1 MATKSEKEIR
11 LELPSTNGVECS
23 IRENLSRE
31 EYVLTFFQNERKLKS
46 FAISQSQLNQDK
58 MVDIL
63 SDAGVEFF
71 SFSAIFDV
79 ADLLIESIKEEFRK
93 ELLFIEDK
101 PSKETEKKRT
111 LIEDETP
118 ISDKA
123 KTVSDELLE
132 SIKAHKKVSVE
143 SGDKLLKK
151 FEMPYSQ
158 SGYAAIYFCRDGQ
171 YAVALYQKNNLVIR
185 KKFSRE
191 NVNQDDLVAMIS
203 ESGIDFLSFSSIY
216 DTAEEIEKIILHPEE
231 LVGQERVD
239 EPLIPDLSTVKVL
252 DDYKEVIQEPR
263 ILEAEIVTVDLSAL
277 DTSKFKKAED
287 FDKFITKVKEFVN
300 EGQPLPVK
308 EIEIPKSGGVIC
320 LILRKMDSWFLQFKQ
335 KDGSLS
341 VITEVKIDQD
351 EIARTINNAVP
362 QISFSYLYDAS
373 ENIYKVM
380 EQLVLRP
387 IDEIVFNVAVGHFM
401 DVIEQYESE
410 NDFKAA
416 AKVTE
421 VLFKRFKKEGN
432 TRGILQFG
440 KKLVYYLEVQKKTS
454 QALKRRNELVEE
466 LLEIDVDIANNF
478 VMESLDIL
486 DAQEKYLNA
495 ANLCGLILDQYLAD
509 EENYNTLNKVLILA
523 RKQVDLYKKAR
534 LPVVLSE
541 NAERYA
547 HFAIRQLAKAKELQL
562 PEDQIHLYKEEIDY
576 LLDMSLEA
584 FEKRKATFELLE
596 SLEKTLNVF
605 KEANYKY
612 NYSKYASRFIISC
625 ETQDQKKKA
634 LEVAIKSTELLMDNE
649 NFPKACEFGN
659 QAIRLFY
666 DLSKIEEAVEFS
678 LSIVHS
684 LLELKES
691 SAATDYLKFVEN
703 LIEKAYENDET
714 RRIEKQLLLGDLFG
728 KLGMQDRSKVYVQT
742 ALQAI
747 KDQKKREKIVL
758 KYVTELFSKN
768 AVLTAQE
775 MANLELSRL
784 LNDKKIDDVINF
796 CKSFIEKLKAHQ
808 QTEMVFE
815 YMKYVGNLMIQADH
829 SDYNTLLSFIN
840 ETTDSKEIDKAAFIV
855 DLLVTLQ
862 LKKEDNTRAIDTI
875 GNFLNYLIGNTNRFD
890 LIQRFIQ
897 KTTEA
902 YHRMGDPEGAVER
915 LIGFQKELLDHSL
928 DLAQRIT
935 DIVLKELE
943 KNEDFKGSI
952 DVVSRLIDKQMEL
965 KNYQDAYIYSVQSA
979 RYYERLGDIES
990 VIKYLEKMRDRFIE
1004 YEQYEDA
1011 SRMTDLILRFGRSHK
1026 ETKLAINALK
1036 NYSKTALDI
1045 GDTET
1050 ATKFTLELASLLE
1063 EDDRSK
1069 KALEYLQMVFN
1080 RIYQQDKESSYL
1092 IFQRIIKIRGQQQE
1106 FKKLCKDYLEPLLM
1120 KNLDYKLIEK
1130 VKQVL
1135 NPPIDEFS
1143 QFSEKIYDYISDH
1156 ESISD
1161 DIAEAIV
1168 DFVKLVYKEGENQ
1181 EGDRLGNKYA
1191 RIMLDAEKVSYASSL
1206 MAVVL
1211 NYTKG
1216 ALSEV
1221 LPASFKYIQGLID
1234 NSLLEAAREYTDRV
1248 INMISIEKK
1257 LGNEGRLLS
1266 AKLAEKFAGYVAGE
1280 NPDLASEYAYQ
1291 AADYYRQLNDFES
1304 VIHVYINLAEKFS
1317 SIKHAIRILKR
1328 GIHVCKKYNAKKY
1341 EAVLL
1346 AKLTS
1351 YLILSHN
1358 ETSLNYF
1365 QQTLERFEEL
1375 QDLDA
1380 LFNTVISLLE
1390 NIIESNNLEIAF
1402 SYLDYST
1409 RLSSMI
1415 NKAESM
1421 GGILLFLLRHVENLK
1436 DREKVELINKYFIDL
1451 DLKPKKYKKEY
1462 ESLMKRQKAYL
1473 KERFEPEEEFEP
1485 ELIPPPE
1492 PKLAPEIK
1500 MEEEPEVR
1508 IVDTSQIVSPTDI
1521 IPVLEPSLESIEEVS
1536 EEEVVDAIKTFEQD
1550 QIIAPEAPSLEEVE
1564 QVIEPE
1570 PEITRYEP
1578 KIKQEDTALNES
1590 KVLEIP
1596 IREDAGVPQKT
1607 ALSDDEIETLFS
1619 LKEPADE
1626 ISTIS
1631 EKEIPLES
1639 VPQDLKEVTPKVDIP
1654 SEKRVS
1660 LSDDEVRSLFAIEE
1674 KAPSED
1680 AEIEE
1685 EPTSD
1690 EEWEVDSFG
1699 RLWKKGTISSSAKEE
1714 IPLDD
1719 EVSIDVT
1726 PDLSPLEK
1734 LLEKEDETDAI
1745 EPSLVGGEEVI
1756 IGKESEVD
1764 VLEEALQETKF
1775 LTIQKSEIDSTPPIS
1790 EEGIFDK
1797 KTADPFASVVSSLTE
1812 DEESDPF
1819 MMPEVSY
1826 QEISKED
1833 SGTDSQVKPPELAEL
1848 FSSALSELSGI
1859 SGEKG
1864 ESAEKKKKK

>member
-11 LELPSTNGVECS
+11 LELPSTSGVECS
-23 IRENLSRE
+23 IRENLSRG

-46 FAISQSQLNQDK
+46 CAILQSQLNQDK

-79 ADLLIESIKEEFRK
+79 ADLLIESIKEKFGK
-93 ELLFIEDK
+93 ELLIIEDR
-101 PSKETEKKRT
+101 PSKETEMKKA
-111 LIEDETP
+111 LIEDEAP
-118 ISDKA
+118 ISDTA

-132 SIKAHKKVSVE
+132 SIEAHKKVSIE

-171 YAVALYQKNNLVIR
+171 YAVVLSQKNNLIIR

-191 NVNQDDLVAMIS
+191 NINQDDLVAMIS

-216 DTAEEIEKIILHPEE
+216 DTAEEIEKTILHPEE
-231 LVGQERVD
+231 LVEEAKVD
-239 EPLIPDLSTVKVL
+239 ESLIPELGTVEVL
-252 DDYKEVIQEPR
+252 DEYKEVIPEPR
-263 ILEAEIVTVDLSAL
+263 VLEPEVTIVDLSVL
-277 DTSKFKKAED
+277 DASKFTKAED
-287 FDKFITKVKEFVN
+287 FDKFIAKVKEFIN

-308 EIEIPKSGGVIC
+308 EVEIPKSGGVIC
-320 LILRKMDSWFLQFKQ
+320 IILRKMDSWFIQSKQ
-335 KDGSLS
+335 KDGTLS
-341 VITEVKIDQD
+341 PITEVKIDQD
-351 EIARTINNAVP
+351 EIARAINNAVP
-362 QISFSYLYDAS
+362 QISFSYLYDVS
-373 ENIYKVM
+373 ENIFQVI

-387 IDEIVFNVAVGHFM
+387 IDEIVLNVAVGHFM
-401 DVIEQYESE
+401 NVIEQYESE

-416 AKVTE
+416 GKVAE
-421 VLFKRFKKEGN
+421 VLFKRFKKERN
-432 TRGILQFG
+432 ARGILQFG
-440 KKLVYYLEVQKKTS
+440 KKLIYYLEEQKKTS

-466 LLEIDVDIANNF
+466 LLEVDVDIANNF
-478 VMESLDIL
+478 VMESLDVL
-486 DAQEKYLNA
+486 DEQEKYLNA

-509 EENYNTLNKVLILA
+509 EENLNTLNKVLTLA
-523 RKQVDLYKKAR
+523 RRQIDLYEKAR

-562 PEDQIHLYKEEIDY
+562 TEGQIQVYKEEIDY

-584 FEKRKATFELLE
+584 FEKRKVTFELLE

-612 NYSKYASRFIISC
+612 NYSKYASRFIVSC

-634 LEVAIKSTELLMDNE
+634 LEVAIKSSELLMDHE

-678 LSIVHS
+678 LSIVHG

-703 LIEKAYENDET
+703 LIEKAYENDEA

-758 KYVTELFSKN
+758 NYVTELLSKN

-784 LNDKKIDDVINF
+784 LNDKKIGDVINF
-796 CKSFIEKLKAHQ
+796 CKSFIEKLKTHQ
-808 QTEMVFE
+808 QTDMVFE
-815 YMKYVGNLMIQADH
+815 YMKYIGNLMIQADH

-840 ETTDSKEIDKAAFIV
+840 EITDSKEIDKAAFMV

-862 LKKEDNTRAIDTI
+862 LKKEDYTRAIDTI
-875 GNFLNYLIGNTNRFD
+875 GNFLNYLIENTKRFD

-902 YHRMGDPEGAVER
+902 YNRMGDPEGAVDR
-915 LIGFQKELLDHSL
+915 LIGFQKELIDHSL

-965 KNYQDAYIYSVQSA
+965 KNYQDAYIYCVQSA
-979 RYYERLGDIES
+979 RYYERLGDIEA

-1026 ETKLAINALK
+1026 ETRLAINALK
-1036 NYSKTALDI
+1036 NYSKTALDM

-1050 ATKFTLELASLLE
+1050 ATKFTLDLASLLE
-1063 EDDRSK
+1063 EDDKSK

-1092 IFQRIIKIRGQQQE
+1092 VFQRIVKIRGQQQE
-1106 FKKLCKDYLEPLLM
+1106 FKKLCKDYLEPLLT
-1120 KNLDYKLIEK
+1120 KHPDYKLIEK
-1130 VKQVL
+1130 IKQVL

-1143 QFSEKIYDYISDH
+1143 QFSEKIYDYITGH

-1191 RIMLDAEKVSYASSL
+1191 RIMLDADKVSYASNL

-1211 NYTKG
+1211 DCTKG
-1216 ALSEV
+1216 TLSEV

-1248 INMISIEKK
+1248 INMIIVEKK

-1266 AKLAEKFAGYVAGE
+1266 AKLAEKFARYVAAD

-1291 AADYYRQLNDFES
+1291 AADYYRQLNDFEN
-1304 VIHVYINLAEKFS
+1304 VIHVYVNLAEKFS
-1317 SIKHAIRILKR
+1317 TLKHAIRILKR
-1328 GIHVCKKYNAKKY
+1328 GIHICKKYNAEKY
-1341 EAVLL
+1341 EAILL

-1358 ETSLNYF
+1358 ETSLDYF
-1365 QQTLERFEEL
+1365 QQTLEKYEEL
-1375 QDLDA
+1375 QDLDE

-1390 NIIESNNLEIAF
+1390 NAIESDNLEIALT
-1402 SYLDYST
+1402 YLDYST
-1409 RLSSMI
+1409 RLSTMI
-1415 NKAESM
+1415 NKADAM
-1421 GGILLFLLRHVENLK
+1421 GGILLFLLRHFENLK
-1436 DREKVELINKYFIDL
+1436 DTEKVELINKYFLDL
-1451 DLKPKKYKKEY
+1451 DLKPKKYKKEFD
-1462 ESLMKRQKAYL
+1462 SLVKRQKAHL
-1473 KERFEPEEEFEP
+1473 KERFEPEEALEP
-1485 ELIPPPE
+1485 ELMPPPE
-1492 PKLAPEIK
+1492 LTPEIK
-1500 MEEEPEVR
+1500 VEIEPEVK
-1508 IVDTSQIVSPTDI
+1508 IVDTSQIISPTDI
-1521 IPVLEPSLESIEEVS
+1521 IPVLEPSLESIEEIS

-1550 QIIAPEAPSLEEVE
+1550 QIIAPEAPTLEEVE
-1564 QVIEPE
+1564 HTIEPE

-1578 KIKQEDTALNES
+1578 IIKQEDTALKES

-1596 IREDAGVPQKT
+1596 IREDTGVPQKT
-1607 ALSDDEIETLFS
+1607 ALSDDEIDTLFS
-1619 LKEPADE
+1619 LKEPVEE
-1626 ISTIS
+1626 IPTIS

-1639 VPQDLKEVTPKVDIP
+1639 VPQDLEEVTPKVDIP
-1654 SEKRVS
+1654 TEKRIS
-1660 LSDDEVRSLFAIEE
+1660 LSEDEVRSLFAIDEKPTFEE
-1674 KAPSED
+1674 VPAG
-1680 AEIEE
+1680 
-1685 EPTSD
+1685 D

-1699 RLWKKGTISSSAKEE
+1699 RLWKKGTIPTSEKEE
-1714 IPLDD
+1714 ISLDED
-1719 EVSIDVT
+1719 VSLDVT

-1734 LLEKEDETDAI
+1734 LLEKEDDTDAI
-1745 EPSLVGGEEVI
+1745 EPSLTSEEEVVVK
-1756 IGKESEVD
+1756 KESEVD

-1775 LTIQKSEIDSTPPIS
+1775 LTIQKSEIDSTPPSS
-1790 EEGIFDK
+1790 EEVIFDK
-1797 KTADPFASVVSSLTE
+1797 KPADPFASVVSSLTE

-1826 QEISKED
+1826 QKISKED

-1848 FSSALSELSGI
+1848 FSSALSELGSI

-1864 ESAEKKKKK
+1864 ESAAKKKKK